1 MQIFL
6 QAEAEM
12 AQALHIIA
20 GFLHAAQHICGKH
33 IIIVRSLRFLQQL
46 LKLSWIDVADIDD
59 ERIAQRLGR
68 DHELFDDAFGFAAL
82 AQDDILRHALFI
94 HDDL

>member
-33 IIIVRSLRFLQQL
+33 IKVVRSLRFLQQL

-59 ERIAQRLGR
+59 ERIAQRLGN
-68 DHELFDDAFGFAAL
+68 
-82 AQDDILRHALFI
+82 LRKSAHLLRLRLLMHAV
-94 HDDL
+94 HGR